1 MHNQLNKL
9 NLHSVIPPHR
19 IAHIRQIIQTEWN
32 VPVAVRDSCLLHHFI
47 LYWETSHL
55 LSQLDISRDGTIYK
69 DGRLFKVIFHKC
81 TLADCIAASTT
92 QVALSFRVPKH
103 SYEGLHPVVLV
114 SASKA
119 HTHARKSKV

>member
-1 MHNQLNKL
+1 MRNQINKL

-19 IAHIRQIIQTEWN
+19 VSHIKQIIQTEWN

-55 LSQLDISRDGTIYK
+55 LAQLDDNSGAIYK

-81 TLADCIAASTT
+81 TLADCIAASG

-103 SYEGLHPVVLV
+103 SYNLMPTVLI
-114 SASKA
+114 SASSA
-119 HTHARKSKV
+119 HTRARKTQS